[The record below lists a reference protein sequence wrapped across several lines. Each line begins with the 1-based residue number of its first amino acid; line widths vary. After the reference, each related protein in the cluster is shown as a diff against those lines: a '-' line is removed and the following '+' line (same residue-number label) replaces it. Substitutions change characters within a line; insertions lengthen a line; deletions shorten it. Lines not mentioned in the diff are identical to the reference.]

1 MLAFTEMI
9 LETLRESPMLKYLKL
24 RISGGYVLES
34 LLGGP
39 HLPSAGGA
47 PPSRVISV
55 SPLGSPTLR
64 LPLCPPGART
74 PGWHPQAPL
83 VQVRPHRASGGAQ
96 PSRQLIGA
104 PSRDLSR
111 RDPSLDVAGSEK
123 LEGVLIHCSSFV
135 L

>member
-64 LPLCPPGART
+64 LPLPPRGVDTGLAPPST
-74 PGWHPQAPL
+74 P
-83 VQVRPHRASGGAQ
+83 RPSQ
-96 PSRQLIGA
+96 A
-104 PSRDLSR
+104 PSRFRWSTAKPAADRSTLQG
-111 RDPSLDVAGSEK
+111 PFQ
-123 LEGVLIHCSSFV
+123 EGPFLGRGGV
-135 L
+135 

>member
-64 LPLCPPGART
+64 CLSA
-74 PGWHPQAPL
+74 PQG
-83 VQVRPHRASGGAQ
+83 RGHRAGTLKHPSSKSGPIALQ
-96 PSRQLIGA
+96 VEHSR
-104 PSRDLSR
+104 
-111 RDPSLDVAGSEK
+111 AGS
-123 LEGVLIHCSSFV
+123 
-135 L
+135 